1 MKKRLIYVKI
11 KARVEVA
18 IVSTIKDIAK
28 AAGVSIATVSIVL
41 NGKGRE
47 RKISQETQ
55 QRIYKIA
62 QDLNY
67 VPNQS
72 AKKLRSAKKDSYAIA
87 FYWATDFRINYLA
100 RITLGI
106 QQEIMNLKKNI
117 RLTVI
122 PYKVDHLEEQM
133 KSTQN
138 DFFNGIIIANMSNT
152 DMEFLNTTY
161 VPPCPVV
168 LFNRES
174 PKFSSVT
181 MDNYKVGQS
190 VARHFLAKELYDA
203 GVLTHDTTFPI
214 MRQWMQGFLDT
225 YEEAGYPIG
234 EDRIYLCETSSASA
248 FEICKRLASAGN
260 MPKAM
265 FCESDVLAHGM
276 LFACYETGIA
286 VPQDVEVFTIGINMP
301 EINDYTVP
309 SLSRIDIPMG
319 EIGQECLRIAVDLI
333 EKKVPNPT
341 VLFLEGKKI
350 IGQSSPMA

>member
-1 MKKRLIYVKI
+1 M
-11 KARVEVA
+11 
-18 IVSTIKDIAK
+18 STIKDIAK
-28 AAGVSIATVSIVL
+28 EAGVSIATVSIVL
-41 NGKGRE
+41 NGKGKE
-47 RKISQETQ
+47 RKISKETQ
-55 QRIYKIA
+55 SRIYTIA
-62 QDLNY
+62 QQLNY

-72 AKKLRSAKKDSYAIA
+72 AKKLRAAQKDSYAVA
-87 FYWATDFRINYLA
+87 FYLA

-181 MDNYKVGQS
+181 MDNYKVGQN
-190 VARHFLAKELYDA
+190 VARHFLAKGLFDA

-225 YEEAGYPIG
+225 YKEEGHPIG

-248 FEICKRLASAGN
+248 FEICKRLAAEGT

-276 LFACYETGIA
+276 LFA
-286 VPQDVEVFTIGINMP
+286 
-301 EINDYTVP
+301 
-309 SLSRIDIPMG
+309 
-319 EIGQECLRIAVDLI
+319 
-333 EKKVPNPT
+333 
-341 VLFLEGKKI
+341 
-350 IGQSSPMA
+350 

>member
-1 MKKRLIYVKI
+1 M
-11 KARVEVA
+11 
-18 IVSTIKDIAK
+18 STIKDIAK
-28 AAGVSIATVSIVL
+28 EAGVSIATVSIVL
-41 NGKGRE
+41 NGKGKE
-47 RKISQETQ
+47 RKISKETQ
-55 QRIYKIA
+55 SRIYAIA
-62 QDLNY
+62 QQLNY

-72 AKKLRSAKKDSYAIA
+72 AKKLRAAQKDSYAIA

-181 MDNYKVGQS
+181 MDNYKVGQ
-190 VARHFLAKELYDA
+190 L
-203 GVLTHDTTFPI
+203 
-214 MRQWMQGFLDT
+214 
-225 YEEAGYPIG
+225 
-234 EDRIYLCETSSASA
+234 
-248 FEICKRLASAGN
+248 
-260 MPKAM
+260 
-265 FCESDVLAHGM
+265 
-276 LFACYETGIA
+276 
-286 VPQDVEVFTIGINMP
+286 
-301 EINDYTVP
+301 
-309 SLSRIDIPMG
+309 SLIHI
-319 EIGQECLRIAVDLI
+319 
-333 EKKVPNPT
+333 
-341 VLFLEGKKI
+341 
-350 IGQSSPMA
+350 